1 MKIQSLDELHRL
13 MTSGSDMA
21 FDLTFNATGEVV
33 GIDEDAAVLV
43 KHAIGHD
50 GEQWEFRDV
59 PGYPGQ
65 RALWTRMQG
74 RSWTQTVVVDY
85 GTDDEIL
92 TKHAHQ
98 IADWYGFSIGEIAE

>member
-1 MKIQSLDELHRL
+1 
-13 MTSGSDMA
+13 MA
-21 FDLTFNATGEVV
+21 FDLTSDTSGEVV
-33 GIDEDAAVLV
+33 AIDENISVLV

-59 PGYPGQ
+59 PAYPGQ
-65 RALWTRMQG
+65 RALWTRRQG
-74 RSWTQTVVVDY
+74 LSWTQTVVVDY

-92 TKHAHQ
+92 ARHAHQ